1 MGVKMK
7 DGDANK
13 VLLGVSY
20 NGGGKWVLL
29 CGEERA
35 TKEHSSNLETQ
46 TDATQYQVAIVLQN
60 GTQGTAYV
68 DGKRVESVPC
78 AFGNKEDKM
87 ISHFFIGG
95 DGSSTGSQ
103 GVSVTVRNV
112 LLYNRPLN
120 DDEIGALNPKKG
132 PITPLMAKN
141 ALDTLSPST
150 PGGTQPS
157 RQGLSKESKGAD
169 GGSASPSAV

>member
-1 MGVKMK
+1 MGVKMN

-13 VLLGVSY
+13 VLLGLSY
-20 NGGGKWVLL
+20 NNGGGKWVLL

-35 TKEHSSNLETQ
+35 AKEHSSNLETQ

-68 DGKRVESVPC
+68 DGKRLGSVPC

-103 GVSVTVRNV
+103 EGVSVTVRNV

-120 DDEIGALNPKKG
+120 DDEITALNAIKV
-132 PITPLMAKN
+132 PISKLE
-141 ALDTLSPST
+141 
-150 PGGTQPS
+150 G
-157 RQGLSKESKGAD
+157 RQAG
-169 GGSASPSAV
+169 